1 MNKLKNMIFTICII
15 ITNIILLLSAYFI
28 YPFIALKYLIAII
41 CGDAIIN
48 MIYIVCCINIYKK
61 TEQTDKLPKHNIS
74 AIIVSVIFVL
84 GFTCLLIHMT
94 AIDHI
99 AKTHGS
105 YNTNRSYTEL
115 TQSID
120 STPVESVLPDNL
132 DGGIIIYYRFGC
144 PDCDAVYS
152 DLSKQLEN
160 KNNVYWVSTESEQGK
175 TLLKAYP
182 VNVVPSG
189 IYIYRNKTQD
199 LVYTKKILYNK
210 SADITLNTAAIDRLL
225 ELQQEHK

>member
-1 MNKLKNMIFTICII
+1 
-15 ITNIILLLSAYFI
+15 
-28 YPFIALKYLIAII
+28 
-41 CGDAIIN
+41 
-48 MIYIVCCINIYKK
+48 
-61 TEQTDKLPKHNIS
+61 
-74 AIIVSVIFVL
+74 
-84 GFTCLLIHMT
+84 MT
-94 AIDHI
+94 AVDHI

-120 STPVESVLPDNL
+120 STPVESVLPDKL
-132 DGGIIIYYRFGC
+132 DGSIIIYYRFGC

-152 DLSKQLEN
+152 DLSEYLKN

-182 VNVVPSG
+182 VDVVPSG

-199 LVYTKKILYNK
+199 LVYIKKILYNK
-210 SADITLNTAAIDRLL
+210 SADITLNTASIDRLL